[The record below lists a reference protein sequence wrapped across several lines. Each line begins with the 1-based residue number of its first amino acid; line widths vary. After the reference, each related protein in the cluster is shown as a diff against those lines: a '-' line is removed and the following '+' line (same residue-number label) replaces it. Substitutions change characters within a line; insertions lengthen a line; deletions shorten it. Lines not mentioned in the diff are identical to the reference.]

1 MTVFATPADAQRHWA
16 DAADLI
22 VGTDDTRLTE
32 LLAVAQV
39 EIESYAVELVLAE
52 GDPVPVNYMLATIY
66 QARDIYDA
74 GRADSTGRIGIG
86 DGSLLEPDLSQDIR
100 RMLPK
105 RAPSVG

>member
-1 MTVFATPADAQRHWA
+1 MTVFATPADAQRHWS

-22 VGTDDTRLTE
+22 DGTDDTRLVE
-32 LLAVAQV
+32 LLAVAQI
-39 EIESYAVELVLAE
+39 EIEAYAVELVLAE

-74 GRADSTGRIGIG
+74 GRADSTGSIGIG
-86 DGSLLEPDLSQDIR
+86 DGALREIDLSDDVR
-100 RMLPK
+100 AMLPK